1 MTTNNT
7 ASSEVLRRGFLQ
19 TSTASSVASVASVAS
34 GGLMLGFT
42 VLSNRAQAAG
52 TLYTPDAWVHV
63 ADDNTNTILSARS
76 ETGQGVST
84 SMPMPMP
91 MPVAET
97 LNVDL
102 KKTKVAIALV
112 GKAYRNALFGGV
124 QLAGG
129 STSVRDGWDTLRTAG
144 ARLREVLISAAA
156 AECNVDRSTLTARN
170 GTVVG
175 AGGENASCG
184 QLAAAASKL

>member
-1 MTTNNT
+1 MTTRS
-7 ASSEVLRRGFLQ
+7 ASLKVSRRGFLQ
-19 TSTASSVASVASVAS
+19 TSTGASVAS
-34 GGLMLGFT
+34 GGLMLSFT

-63 ADDNTNTILSARS
+63 ADDNTSTNTNTNTILSARS

-84 SMPMPMP
+84 SMPML
-91 MPVAET
+91 VAET

-129 STSVRDGWDTLRTAG
+129 ST
-144 ARLREVLISAAA
+144 
-156 AECNVDRSTLTARN
+156 
-170 GTVVG
+170 
-175 AGGENASCG
+175 
-184 QLAAAASKL
+184 

>member
-1 MTTNNT
+1 
-7 ASSEVLRRGFLQ
+7 
-19 TSTASSVASVASVAS
+19 
-34 GGLMLGFT
+34 MLGFT

-84 SMPMPMP
+84 SMPMLE
-91 MPVAET
+91 AET

-102 KKTKVAIALV
+102 KKTKVAIAPV

>member
-63 ADDNTNTILSARS
+63 ADDNTSTNTNTNTSTILSARS

-84 SMPMPMP
+84 SMPMLE
-91 MPVAET
+91 AET

-102 KKTKVAIALV
+102 KKTKVAIAPV
-112 GKAYRNALFGGV
+112 GKAYRNAL
-124 QLAGG
+124 
-129 STSVRDGWDTLRTAG
+129 
-144 ARLREVLISAAA
+144 
-156 AECNVDRSTLTARN
+156 
-170 GTVVG
+170 
-175 AGGENASCG
+175 
-184 QLAAAASKL
+184 

>member
-129 STSVRDGWDTLRTAG
+129 ST
-144 ARLREVLISAAA
+144 
-156 AECNVDRSTLTARN
+156 
-170 GTVVG
+170 
-175 AGGENASCG
+175 
-184 QLAAAASKL
+184 